1 MAFRWLKDNV
11 GGAKAPKEK
20 YSLEMLQCVQCRL
33 CGCCRGVGVAVL
45 RAGRDIVVVFGVGRG
60 REHLRQNLTA

>member
-20 YSLEMLQCVQCRL
+20 YSLEMLQYVPLLRHRMGHQR
-33 CGCCRGVGVAVL
+33 RGAARQSAACAVDFGGGGTL
-45 RAGRDIVVVFGVGRG
+45 ADGR
-60 REHLRQNLTA
+60 

>member
-33 CGCCRGVGVAVL
+33 S
-45 RAGRDIVVVFGVGRG
+45 VVVVGGSASQYRGRG
-60 REHLRQNLTA
+60 ATVLLCLGWGGGGST